1 MSLNLFICKIVANPA
16 SAWFQLGAHSAGFSA
31 EGWFIFSNLPPFLQL
46 VAEIKTRNGENKSR
60 NGVWMIYLHPET
72 WMLLEPMKLEEGTLL
87 ITELESN

>member
-46 VAEIKTRNGENKSR
+46 VAEIDQPKQN
-60 NGVWMIYLHPET
+60 
-72 WMLLEPMKLEEGTLL
+72 
-87 ITELESN
+87 ESCEMYHIIQIIRGMNI